1 MREIDTGCDLLFRH
15 RRNTHEAVI
24 SFDIFIMGIDNNPS
38 QTAAEMY
45 SDATTQIDALR
56 DFVQSLM
63 DTGGLD
69 IDGLQLVVNSLVSA
83 DGAAFMVCQAGEL
96 EDYTSYTCSR

>member
-15 RRNTHEAVI
+15 RRNTHDAVI
-24 SFDIFIMGIDNNPS
+24 SFDIFIMGIDNPS
-38 QTAAEMY
+38 QTAADMY
-45 SDATTQIDALR
+45 SNATSQIDELR

>member
-1 MREIDTGCDLLFRH
+1 
-15 RRNTHEAVI
+15 
-24 SFDIFIMGIDNNPS
+24 MGIDNPS

-45 SDATTQIDALR
+45 SDATSQIDELR

>member
-1 MREIDTGCDLLFRH
+1 M
-15 RRNTHEAVI
+15 I
-24 SFDIFIMGIDNNPS
+24 SFDIFIMGIDNLS
-38 QTAAEMY
+38 QTAADMY
-45 SDATTQIDALR
+45 SNATSQIDELR
-56 DFVQSLM
+56 DFVQTLM